1 MVRNTC
7 GGNKTKGGAR
17 KSGNHTQYGVSTD
30 QTDQTG
36 QSLAFVYKILGNRRV
51 KCFTVDGRQI
61 NAFIR
66 AKFKPS
72 THRIEVGTFVIIG
85 LYEWENPQV
94 NSDILH
100 VYKDEI
106 KQHPNYHEL
115 HHKMLQVTGI
125 TNSVGTGTTEHGNDI
140 CFEDTPTNG
149 GKIVVDDPCAGM
161 EVALIDDDDDN
172 GDAELDLDTI

>member
-1 MVRNTC
+1 MGRNII
-7 GGNKTKGGAR
+7 GGNKAKMYAR
-17 KSGNHTQYGVSTD
+17 KNSGQNNGFVWTATHGEY
-30 QTDQTG
+30 
-36 QSLAFVYKILGNRRV
+36 LAFVHKILGNRRV
-51 KCFTVDGRQI
+51 LCTTIDGRI
-61 NAFIR
+61 FSATIR

-115 HHKMLQVTGI
+115 HHKMLQATGI
-125 TNSVGTGTTEHGNDI
+125 TNSVGTGTTERGNDI
-140 CFEDTPTNG
+140 CFENTPTNG

-161 EVALIDDDDDN
+161 EIALTDDDDDN

>member
-1 MVRNTC
+1 MVRNNT
-7 GGNKTKGGAR
+7 GGYKAKMGAR
-17 KSGNHTQYGVSTD
+17 KMGYSHTIFIIPDKMGEVI
-30 QTDQTG
+30 
-36 QSLAFVYKILGNRRV
+36 AFVHKILGNRRV
-51 KCFTVDGRQI
+51 CCTTIDGRTFS
-61 NAFIR
+61 ATIR

-85 LYEWENPQV
+85 LYEWENPQL

-115 HHKMLQVTGI
+115 HHKMLQATGI
-125 TNSVGTGTTEHGNDI
+125 TNSVGTGTTERGNDI
-140 CFEDTPTNG
+140 CFENTPTNG

-161 EVALIDDDDDN
+161 EIASVDADD
-172 GDAELDLDTI
+172 DAELDIDTI